1 MKKIGIYLTLLFALT
16 LAISAAFAQGGLP
29 GSGWWSGEQ
38 VQNVGDDDATITVTA
53 YDKDTTDTFSAS
65 ETVAS
70 GGAFTFLP
78 NSFADMPSG
87 FQGSAVVS
95 SNQPIKAIVN
105 VTNRLSGDLGITG
118 GKAAAQYQG
127 VDGSM
132 VADTLYFPLV
142 KGNHYLKTTTFY
154 VQNAGSADATNVVA
168 TFNMANGDSFT
179 YNVPAIAPNKMVAF
193 SVFDATGYD
202 GTCTPEGTCRKG
214 GLIVTSDQPLAG
226 TVMEH
231 YTTESPA
238 TIAQS
243 TRAFTAG
250 DFFDTA
256 YAPIIKNTR
265 YNRFTG
271 IQVQNVS
278 GGNVDITVTYNG
290 SAGACK
296 GNTYQDSTTAL
307 ADGESFT
314 FIQLPGMT
322 DLPADCTAAATIEAT
337 GNIVAVV
344 NESYVADYV
353 NAGNDQAAVTSSA
366 IPANAATAK
375 ISVPLFKDDRY
386 DKRTGL
392 QIQNVGT
399 VQATNIVATFSCTGG
414 ATFTAVSKP
423 QTVDSLSAI
432 LFYTPSDDPTWF
444 EAASPFVQNDV
455 NCSVT
460 VTSDQPVVAI
470 ANESV
475 IPGGSFLQ
483 DNNNYEGFNLEP

>member
-1 MKKIGIYLTLLFALT
+1 MSSGCKAKLSENFLRRFFDMKKIGIYLTLLFALT

-105 VTNRLSGDLGITG
+105 VTNRLSGDLGIDG

-142 KGNHYLKTTTFY
+142 KGNHYSKTTTFY

-193 SVFDATGYD
+193 SVFDAADYD

-231 YTTESPA
+231 YTTESLPQLHKAPVPLPLAISSTPPTLLSSRTPA
-238 TIAQS
+238 T
-243 TRAFTAG
+243 T
-250 DFFDTA
+250 
-256 YAPIIKNTR
+256 
-265 YNRFTG
+265 
-271 IQVQNVS
+271 
-278 GGNVDITVTYNG
+278 
-290 SAGACK
+290 
-296 GNTYQDSTTAL
+296 
-307 ADGESFT
+307 
-314 FIQLPGMT
+314 
-322 DLPADCTAAATIEAT
+322 
-337 GNIVAVV
+337 
-344 NESYVADYV
+344 
-353 NAGNDQAAVTSSA
+353 
-366 IPANAATAK
+366 
-375 ISVPLFKDDRY
+375 
-386 DKRTGL
+386 
-392 QIQNVGT
+392 
-399 VQATNIVATFSCTGG
+399 
-414 ATFTAVSKP
+414 
-423 QTVDSLSAI
+423 
-432 LFYTPSDDPTWF
+432 
-444 EAASPFVQNDV
+444 ASPV
-455 NCSVT
+455 SRYRT
-460 VTSDQPVVAI
+460 
-470 ANESV
+470 
-475 IPGGSFLQ
+475 
-483 DNNNYEGFNLEP
+483 